1 MNLVMFNMAIPII
14 SKTLIFLFFFFQLR
28 PFTVPDSVL
37 LTQIGWCGFVLLLE
51 SFSPS
56 CCSLISS
63 SVQPWLV
70 LVQGVR
76 SLKRNLPFMM
86 IIAFT
91 IHNMGKIFF
100 FSLNIWSFGRYH
112 FFSPSV
118 TRTME
123 KRTLSQITVVSTVW
137 WTMGI
142 MLTPDEPKCLP
153 LAADCHLN
161 THKVITDLR
170 LTDQNT
176 RKKIPCIWRQIFWNH
191 FFWWCM
197 CH

>member
-1 MNLVMFNMAIPII
+1 MRKLLIDFLMNLVMFNMAIPII
-14 SKTLIFLFFFFQLR
+14 SKTLIFHFFFFFQLR

-76 SLKRNLPFMM
+76 SLKRNLLFMM

-100 FSLNIWSFGRYH
+100 SHWTFEVLDVTI
-112 FFSPSV
+112 FFLLQLHEQWKNV
-118 TRTME
+118 LWVR
-123 KRTLSQITVVSTVW
+123 
-137 WTMGI
+137 
-142 MLTPDEPKCLP
+142 
-153 LAADCHLN
+153 
-161 THKVITDLR
+161 LR
-170 LTDQNT
+170 
-176 RKKIPCIWRQIFWNH
+176 
-191 FFWWCM
+191 
-197 CH
+197 